1 MPDYLD
7 RTCVKSM
14 LSGVFGFCSC
24 QIVDLGTTLP
34 RLGPGSG
41 GCTSETCGKSE
52 LEIGGTAP
60 SSGISKGRPEL
71 QKLHGVGKIFNKF
84 GRFWP
89 DCLRKHISRF
99 LETSH
104 VMLTLTNV

>member
-7 RTCVKSM
+7 RTCVKSV

-24 QIVDLGTTLP
+24 QIIDLGTTLP

-71 QKLHGVGKIFNKF
+71 QKLHGVGKIFN
-84 GRFWP
+84 RFWQV
-89 DCLRKHISRF
+89 LA
-99 LETSH
+99 
-104 VMLTLTNV
+104 